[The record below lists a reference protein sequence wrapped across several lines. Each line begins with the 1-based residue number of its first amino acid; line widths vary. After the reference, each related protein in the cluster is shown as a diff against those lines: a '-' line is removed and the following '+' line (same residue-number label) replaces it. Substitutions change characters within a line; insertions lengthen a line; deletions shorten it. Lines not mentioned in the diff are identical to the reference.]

1 MNSEETKP
9 IPTPPL
15 TASSLS
21 VEGLAILKATMRQ
34 KMADDAVVIECLK
47 RDRDKFAHELHAA
60 DSMNEA
66 QPPQPETKGKAK
78 QRRGVGDKSFRE
90 VSPSGEL
97 EPNLAYTIKQTAEFL
112 QLSEDLVLKMCKN
125 KTLKSSQHENA
136 YRIKGSV
143 ILDYLEGK

>member
-15 TASSLS
+15 SASSLS
-21 VEGLAILKATMRQ
+21 VEELVLLKATMRE
-34 KMADDAVVIECLK
+34 KMAIDAVVIECLK
-47 RDRDKFAHELHAA
+47 RDRDKFAQELHAA
-60 DSMNEA
+60 KSTMDEA
-66 QPPQPETKGKAK
+66 QPQQPKTKGKAK
-78 QRRGVGDKSFRE
+78 QRGVGDKSFRE
-90 VSPSGEL
+90 VSPNGEL
-97 EPNLAYTIKQTAEFL
+97 EPNLAYTIKQAAEFL

-125 KTLKSSQHENA
+125 RTLKSSQHENA

>member
-1 MNSEETKP
+1 MPDDSAPP
-9 IPTPPL
+9 I

-21 VEGLAILKATMRQ
+21 VEGLAILKATMSE
-34 KMADDAVVIECLK
+34 KMAIAAAVIECLK

-60 DSMNEA
+60 KSTMNEA
-66 QPPQPETKGKAK
+66 QPQQPKLQRKAK
-78 QRRGVGDKSFRE
+78 QRGVGDKSFRE

-125 KTLKSSQHENA
+125 RTLKSSQHENA

-143 ILDYLEGK
+143 ILDYLEPKYR